1 MRPHSE
7 SRFRL
12 RIPKTRMAILPDV
25 LRPNLKVVFCGTAA
39 GDKSARAGAY
49 YAGPQ
54 NKFWDI
60 LHRVGLIPR
69 RLLPQEFEKLLDY
82 GIGLTDLIKTR
93 FGADN
98 KLIFSEKDKEE
109 LQAKINRLP
118 PRVLAFNGKRAAQ
131 EYFGRAVDYGRQQE
145 PIGETLV
152 FVLPSTSAAA
162 RRFWH
167 EKYWQQLGEIAADR

>member
-1 MRPHSE
+1 MRLHSE

-60 LHRVGLIPR
+60 LHRVRLTPR

-93 FGADN
+93 CGADN

-109 LQAKINRLP
+109 FQAKINRLP
-118 PRVLAFNGKRAAQ
+118 LAYWPLTENEPRRNTLA
-131 EYFGRAVDYGRQQE
+131 GRSITDDRRSLSERPSSSCCLLPQPPPEDSGRKN
-145 PIGETLV
+145 IGNNW
-152 FVLPSTSAAA
+152 A
-162 RRFWH
+162 
-167 EKYWQQLGEIAADR
+167 K